1 MTVKEE
7 LHQLVDR
14 LEDDDASD
22 ALDYLRSLAA
32 GEETLSPDEWV
43 AVQAGEAQLARGE
56 YVTLD
61 ELRRQPSE

>member
-14 LEDDDASD
+14 LDTEDAGE
-22 ALDYLRSLAA
+22 ALDYLQWLLS
-32 GEETLSPDEWV
+32 ESETLTDEEL
-43 AVQAGEAQLARGE
+43 ALEREGAAEIARGD

-61 ELRRQPSE
+61 ALRRELGR

>member
-1 MTVKEE
+1 MTVKDE

-14 LEDDDASD
+14 LEDDEAAD

-32 GEETLSPDEWV
+32 GEETLSPDEWA
-43 AVQAGEAQLARGE
+43 AVEAGEAQLARGE